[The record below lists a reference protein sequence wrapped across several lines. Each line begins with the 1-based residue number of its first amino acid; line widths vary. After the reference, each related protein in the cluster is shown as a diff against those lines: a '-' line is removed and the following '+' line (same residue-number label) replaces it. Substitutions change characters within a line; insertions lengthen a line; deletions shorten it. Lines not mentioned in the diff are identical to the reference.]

1 MDSNIKETTNY
12 TNTTIHITMK
22 TLKYLLLCSASIL
35 AGNASLGQTP
45 IYLDPSQPIEQR
57 VEDALQRMTTE
68 EKVAILHAQ
77 SKFSSAGVKR
87 LGIPE
92 VWCSDGPMGIRDE
105 VLWDEWSQAGWTS
118 DSCIAF
124 PSLTCLA
131 ATWNPEMAELFGKS
145 IGEEALYRKKTVLL
159 GPGVNIFRTP
169 LNGRNFEYMG
179 EDPYLTSQLVV
190 KYVKGVQSNGVAA
203 CVKHFALNNFEVNRS
218 SANVIVSDRALREI
232 YLPAFHAAVTEGGA
246 WAIMGSY
253 NLYKGQHCCH
263 NKTLLCDILKG
274 EWGFDGVVIS
284 DWGGAHNTDEAVKYG
299 LDLEFGTWTGG
310 MTWGRSNSY
319 DNYYLAKPYLDG
331 IKSGKYT
338 TEELNDKAR
347 RVLRLIFRTT
357 MSGQQKWG
365 SLCSDEHYDAARK
378 IADEGIVLL
387 KNNGN
392 ILPIDANKNAKIL
405 VVGENAIKMMT
416 IGGGSTS
423 LKVQRELSPLDGIKN
438 RFGAEN
444 VKFARGYVGD
454 TITSFDGIETGQKL
468 GDKRSAQE
476 LIDEAVSMAK
486 DADYVFYI
494 GGMNKSNGQDCEGTD
509 RASLELP
516 YGQNNLISELA
527 KANKNL
533 IIVNITGTATTMPWL
548 DQVPAVLQAWYI
560 GSEAGNAI
568 ADILSGEANPS
579 GKLPFSFPAK
589 LEDIGAHSVGEY
601 IGKPSR
607 TIVNVEYKEDILVGY
622 RWLDTKKIKPLFP
635 FGYGMSYTTFSY
647 GKPTLS
653 QSTMNAD
660 GQITVKVDVTNTGN
674 RTGAEVVQLYI
685 SDLKSSVLRPVKEL
699 KGFDKIKLEPGET
712 KTVEFT
718 IDSKALSFYNENK
731 QQWEAEP
738 GFFEAIIGASSAD
751 IKGKVKFELK

>member
-1 MDSNIKETTNY
+1 MRK
-12 TNTTIHITMK
+12 
-22 TLKYLLLCSASIL
+22 
-35 AGNASLGQTP
+35 
-45 IYLDPSQPIEQR
+45 
-57 VEDALQRMTTE
+57 DA
-68 EKVAILHAQ
+68 
-77 SKFSSAGVKR
+77 
-87 LGIPE
+87 
-92 VWCSDGPMGIRDE
+92 D
-105 VLWDEWSQAGWTS
+105 
-118 DSCIAF
+118 IA
-124 PSLTCLA
+124 
-131 ATWNPEMAELFGKS
+131 
-145 IGEEALYRKKTVLL
+145 
-159 GPGVNIFRTP
+159 
-169 LNGRNFEYMG
+169 
-179 EDPYLTSQLVV
+179 
-190 KYVKGVQSNGVAA
+190 
-203 CVKHFALNNFEVNRS
+203 
-218 SANVIVSDRALREI
+218 
-232 YLPAFHAAVTEGGA
+232 
-246 WAIMGSY
+246 
-253 NLYKGQHCCH
+253 
-263 NKTLLCDILKG
+263 
-274 EWGFDGVVIS
+274 
-284 DWGGAHNTDEAVKYG
+284 
-299 LDLEFGTWTGG
+299 
-310 MTWGRSNSY
+310 
-319 DNYYLAKPYLDG
+319 
-331 IKSGKYT
+331 
-338 TEELNDKAR
+338 
-347 RVLRLIFRTT
+347 
-357 MSGQQKWG
+357 
-365 SLCSDEHYDAARK
+365 DAARK

-476 LIDEAVSMAK
+476 LTDEAVSMAK
-486 DADYVFYI
+486 EADYVFYI

-622 RWLDTKKIKPLFP
+622 RWLDTKKIKSLFP

-674 RTGAEVVQLYI
+674 RAGAEVVQLYI